1 MPKNERHQKLKKDF
15 QTWSANYL
23 ITYCHSYKTC
33 ESYASEHGVFE
44 IFESFASEGG
54 AFDSN
59 GNIVHKNYKKKLKK
73 AKNSGVY
80 TRVKRADTS
89 VAESF
94 YTWDLIYLETP
105 QKRGPA
111 WKPNIR
117 LLKQKY
123 KQKSALVPDI
133 SGKPV
138 FFRF

>member
-44 IFESFASEGG
+44 I
-54 AFDSN
+54 FDSN

-123 KQKSALVPDI
+123 KQKYKQKSALVPDI
-133 SGKPV
+133 SVKPGKPV

>member
-33 ESYASEHGVFE
+33 E
-44 IFESFASEGG
+44 I
-54 AFDSN
+54 FDSN

-105 QKRGPA
+105 RKRGPA

-117 LLKQKY
+117 LLKKKYKQKY